1 MLKSPI
7 YIKLK
12 SLNDFARLVCS
23 LERIPIPIYEYN
35 YQNTDIFA
43 AQLDTLNGHSITYYV
58 DNIKSGENQ
67 YLSYKINNN
76 NEEAVMVDSIKDTS
90 ALYSPIIK
98 LSVPPQPFLKPAK
111 IGATTKYTG
120 IGLRD
125 LFSLSKLVAF
135 HTIYEEST
143 LPLFLFPK
151 TESSDF
157 DLSDKKFNMKY
168 VLGSHLNLTDSSDTN
183 FFYYVILE
191 QEIEKYFM
199 KFSMQKSTPP
209 SFSNH
214 IDEHGFIY
222 LKIIKLHDI
231 HPLVKF

>member
-12 SLNDFARLVCS
+12 TLNDFARLVCS
-23 LERIPIPIYEYN
+23 LERIPIPIYEYL

-43 AQLDTLNGHSITYYV
+43 AHLDTLNGHSIIYFV

-76 NEEAVMVDSIKDTS
+76 NEEAAMVISIKDTS

-98 LSVPPQPFLKPAK
+98 LSTPPQSFLKPTK
-111 IGATTKYTG
+111 ISATTKYTG

-151 TESSDF
+151 SEKNDSD
-157 DLSDKKFNMKY
+157 LPDKEFNTKY
-168 VLGSHLNLTDSSDTN
+168 VLGAHLSLTDSSDTSY
-183 FFYYVILE
+183 FYYVLLE
-191 QEIEKYFM
+191 QEIEKNFM
-199 KFSMQKSTPP
+199 KFSLQKSDAP

-214 IDEHGFIY
+214 IDEHGYIY
-222 LKIIKLHDI
+222 LKIIKLQDV
-231 HPLVKF
+231 HPIIKF

>member
-1 MLKSPI
+1 LLKSPI

-12 SLNDFARLVCS
+12 TLSDFARLVCS
-23 LERIPIPIYEYN
+23 LERIPIPIYEYL

-43 AQLDTLNGHSITYYV
+43 AQLDTLNGHSIIYFV

-76 NEEAVMVDSIKDTS
+76 NEEAAMVISIKDTS

-98 LSVPPQPFLKPAK
+98 LSTPPQSFLKPTK
-111 IGATTKYTG
+111 ISATTKYTG

-151 TESSDF
+151 SEKNDSD
-157 DLSDKKFNMKY
+157 LPDKEFNTKY
-168 VLGSHLNLTDSSDTN
+168 VLGAHLSLTDSSDTSY
-183 FFYYVILE
+183 FYYVLLE
-191 QEIEKYFM
+191 QEIEKNFM
-199 KFSMQKSTPP
+199 KFSLQKSDAP

-214 IDEHGFIY
+214 IDEHGYIY
-222 LKIIKLHDI
+222 LKIIKLQDM
-231 HPLVKF
+231 HPIIKF

>member
-43 AQLDTLNGHSITYYV
+43 AHLDTLNGHSITYYV

-76 NEEAVMVDSIKDTS
+76 SEEAVMVNSIKDTS

-98 LSVPPQPFLKPAK
+98 LSVPPQQFLKPAK

-151 TESSDF
+151 TESSYF
-157 DLSDKKFNMKY
+157 DLSYKKFNMKY
-168 VLGSHLNLTDSSDTN
+168 VLGSHLNLTDSSDTD
-183 FFYYVILE
+183 FFYYIILE

>member
-23 LERIPIPIYEYN
+23 LERIPIPIYEYS
-35 YQNTDIFA
+35 YQNSDIFA

-76 NEEAVMVDSIKDTS
+76 NEEAVMVHSIKDTS

-98 LSVPPQPFLKPAK
+98 LSIPPQSFLKPAK

-120 IGLRD
+120 VGLRD
-125 LFSLSKLVAF
+125 LFSLSKLVAY

-151 TESSDF
+151 TGSNDSDLPDEES
-157 DLSDKKFNMKY
+157 NMKY
-168 VLGSHLNLTDSSDTN
+168 ILGSHLNLTDSSDTSY
-183 FFYYVILE
+183 FYYVLLE
-191 QEIEKYFM
+191 QVIEKYFM
-199 KFSMQKSTPP
+199 KFSMQKSTAP

-222 LKIIKLHDI
+222 LKIIKLHDV
-231 HPLVKF
+231 HPLIKF

>member
-1 MLKSPI
+1 
-7 YIKLK
+7 
-12 SLNDFARLVCS
+12 
-23 LERIPIPIYEYN
+23 LERIPIPIYEYL

-43 AQLDTLNGHSITYYV
+43 AQLDTLNGHSIIYFV

-76 NEEAVMVDSIKDTS
+76 NEEAAMVISIKDTS

-98 LSVPPQPFLKPAK
+98 LSTPPQSFLKPTK
-111 IGATTKYTG
+111 ISATTKYTG

-151 TESSDF
+151 SEKNDSD
-157 DLSDKKFNMKY
+157 LPDKEFNTKY
-168 VLGSHLNLTDSSDTN
+168 VLGAHLSLTDSSDTSY
-183 FFYYVILE
+183 FYYVLLE
-191 QEIEKYFM
+191 QEIEKNFM
-199 KFSMQKSTPP
+199 KFSLQKSDAP

-214 IDEHGFIY
+214 IDEHGYIY
-222 LKIIKLHDI
+222 LKIIKLQDT
-231 HPLVKF
+231 HPIIKF

>member
-23 LERIPIPIYEYN
+23 LERIPIPIYEYS

-43 AQLDTLNGHSITYYV
+43 ALLDTLNGHSIIYYV

-67 YLSYKINNN
+67 YLWYKINNN
-76 NEEAVMVDSIKDTS
+76 NEEAVLVSSIKDTS

-98 LSVPPQPFLKPAK
+98 LSVPPQSFLKPAK
-111 IGATTKYTG
+111 IGTTTKYTG

-151 TESSDF
+151 TDSSEPDVP
-157 DLSDKKFNMKY
+157 DKEPGTKY
-168 VLGSHLNLTDSSDTN
+168 VLGSHLNLTDSSDTSY
-183 FFYYVILE
+183 FYYVLLE

-199 KFSMQKSTPP
+199 KFSMQKSNAP

-222 LKIIKLHDI
+222 LKIIKLQDV
-231 HPLVKF
+231 HPLIKF

>member
-23 LERIPIPIYEYN
+23 LERIPIPIYEYS
-35 YQNTDIFA
+35 YQDTDIFA

-58 DNIKSGENQ
+58 DNMKSGETQ
-67 YLSYKINNN
+67 YLSYKFNNN
-76 NEEAVMVDSIKDTS
+76 TEEAALVTSIKDTS

-98 LSVPPQPFLKPAK
+98 LSVPPQSFLKPAK
-111 IGATTKYTG
+111 IGPTTKFIG

-151 TESSDF
+151 PESSEPG
-157 DLSDKKFNMKY
+157 LLDKESSTKY
-168 VLGSHLNLTDSSDTN
+168 VLGSHLNLIDSSDTSY
-183 FFYYVILE
+183 FCYVLLE
-191 QEIEKYFM
+191 KEIEKYFM
-199 KFSMQKSTPP
+199 KFSVQKSNPP

-222 LKIIKLHDI
+222 LKIIKLHDV
-231 HPLVKF
+231 HPLIKF

>member
-76 NEEAVMVDSIKDTS
+76 NEEAVMVNSIKDTS

-98 LSVPPQPFLKPAK
+98 LSVPPQQFLKPAK

-151 TESSDF
+151 TESSDL
-157 DLSDKKFNMKY
+157 DLLDKKFNMKY
-168 VLGSHLNLTDSSDTN
+168 VLGSHLNLTDSSDTD
-183 FFYYVILE
+183 FFYYIILE

>member
-58 DNIKSGENQ
+58 DNINSGENQ

-76 NEEAVMVDSIKDTS
+76 NEEAVMVNSIKDTS

-98 LSVPPQPFLKPAK
+98 LSVPPQQFLKPAK

-151 TESSDF
+151 TESSDL
-157 DLSDKKFNMKY
+157 DLSDKNFNMKY
-168 VLGSHLNLTDSSDTN
+168 VLGSQLNLTDSSDTN

-199 KFSMQKSTPP
+199 KFSMQKTTPP

>member
-1 MLKSPI
+1 LLKSPI

-58 DNIKSGENQ
+58 DNINSGENQ

-76 NEEAVMVDSIKDTS
+76 SEEAVMVNSIKDTS

-98 LSVPPQPFLKPAK
+98 LSVPPQQFLKPAK

-151 TESSDF
+151 TESSDL

>member
-23 LERIPIPIYEYN
+23 LERIPIPIYEYS
-35 YQNTDIFA
+35 YQNSDIFA

-76 NEEAVMVDSIKDTS
+76 NEEAAMVYSIKDTS

-98 LSVPPQPFLKPAK
+98 LSIPPQSFLKPAK

-120 IGLRD
+120 VGLRD
-125 LFSLSKLVAF
+125 LFSLSKLVAY

-143 LPLFLFPK
+143 LPLFLFSK
-151 TESSDF
+151 TGSNDSDLPDEES
-157 DLSDKKFNMKY
+157 NMKY
-168 VLGSHLNLTDSSDTN
+168 VLGSHLNLTDSSDTSY
-183 FFYYVILE
+183 FYYVLLE
-191 QEIEKYFM
+191 QVIEKYFM
-199 KFSMQKSTPP
+199 KFSMQKSTAP

-222 LKIIKLHDI
+222 LKIIKLHDV
-231 HPLVKF
+231 HPLIKF

>member
-76 NEEAVMVDSIKDTS
+76 NEEAVMVNSIKDTS

-98 LSVPPQPFLKPAK
+98 ISVPPQSFLKPAR
-111 IGATTKYTG
+111 IAAATKYTG

-151 TESSDF
+151 TESVDS
-157 DLSDKKFNMKY
+157 DLSDKESNMKY
-168 VLGSHLNLTDSSDTN
+168 VLGSNLNLTDSSDTSY
-183 FFYYVILE
+183 FYYVLLE

-199 KFSMQKSTPP
+199 KFSMQKSTAP

-214 IDEHGFIY
+214 IDEHGFVY
-222 LKIIKLHDI
+222 LKIIKLYDI
-231 HPLVKF
+231 HPLIKF

>member
-1 MLKSPI
+1 LLKSPI

-58 DNIKSGENQ
+58 DNINSGENQ

-76 NEEAVMVDSIKDTS
+76 NEEAVMVNSIKDTS

-98 LSVPPQPFLKPAK
+98 LSVPPQQFLKPAK

-151 TESSDF
+151 TESSDL
-157 DLSDKKFNMKY
+157 DLSDKKFNIKY

>member
-1 MLKSPI
+1 LLKSPI

-76 NEEAVMVDSIKDTS
+76 NEEAVMVNSIKDTS

-98 LSVPPQPFLKPAK
+98 LSVPPQQFLKPAK

-151 TESSDF
+151 TESSDL
-157 DLSDKKFNMKY
+157 DLSDKKFNIKY

>member
-1 MLKSPI
+1 LLKSPI

-12 SLNDFARLVCS
+12 TLSDFARLVCS
-23 LERIPIPIYEYN
+23 LERIPIPIYEYL

-43 AQLDTLNGHSITYYV
+43 AQLDTLNGHSIIYFV

-76 NEEAVMVDSIKDTS
+76 SEEAVMVNSIKDTS

-98 LSVPPQPFLKPAK
+98 LSVPPQQFLKPAK

-151 TESSDF
+151 TESSDL
-157 DLSDKKFNMKY
+157 DLLDKKFNMKY
-168 VLGSHLNLTDSSDTN
+168 VLGSHLNLTDSSDTD
-183 FFYYVILE
+183 FFYYIILE

>member
-1 MLKSPI
+1 LLKSPI

-76 NEEAVMVDSIKDTS
+76 SEEAVMVNSIKDTS

-98 LSVPPQPFLKPAK
+98 LSVPPQQFLKPAK

-151 TESSDF
+151 TESSDL
-157 DLSDKKFNMKY
+157 DLLDKKFNMKY
-168 VLGSHLNLTDSSDTN
+168 VLGSHLNLTDSSDTD

>member
-67 YLSYKINNN
+67 YLSYKINNTS
-76 NEEAVMVDSIKDTS
+76 EEAVMVNSIKDTS

-98 LSVPPQPFLKPAK
+98 LSVPPQQFLKPAK

-151 TESSDF
+151 TESSDL

-168 VLGSHLNLTDSSDTN
+168 VLGSHLNLTDSSDTD
-183 FFYYVILE
+183 FFYYIILE

>member
-1 MLKSPI
+1 
-7 YIKLK
+7 
-12 SLNDFARLVCS
+12 

-76 NEEAVMVDSIKDTS
+76 SEEAVMVNSIKDTS

-98 LSVPPQPFLKPAK
+98 LSVPPQQFLKPAK

-151 TESSDF
+151 TESSDL

>member
-58 DNIKSGENQ
+58 DNINSGENQ

-76 NEEAVMVDSIKDTS
+76 SEEAVMVNSIKDTS

-98 LSVPPQPFLKPAK
+98 LSVPPQQFLKPAK

-151 TESSDF
+151 TESSDL

-168 VLGSHLNLTDSSDTN
+168 VLGSHLNLTDTSDTN

-199 KFSMQKSTPP
+199 KFSMQKTTPP

>member
-23 LERIPIPIYEYN
+23 LERIPIPIYEYS
-35 YQNTDIFA
+35 YQNSEIFA
-43 AQLDTLNGHSITYYV
+43 AQLDTLNGHSITYYI

-76 NEEAVMVDSIKDTS
+76 NEEAAMVHSIKDTS

-98 LSVPPQPFLKPAK
+98 LSIPPQSFLKPAK
-111 IGATTKYTG
+111 IGVTTKYTG
-120 IGLRD
+120 VGLRD
-125 LFSLSKLVAF
+125 LFSLSKLVAY

-151 TESSDF
+151 TGSNDSDLPDKES
-157 DLSDKKFNMKY
+157 NMKY
-168 VLGSHLNLTDSSDTN
+168 VLGSHLNLTDSSDTSY
-183 FFYYVILE
+183 FYYVLLE
-191 QEIEKYFM
+191 QVIEKYFM
-199 KFSMQKSTPP
+199 KFSMQKSTAP

-214 IDEHGFIY
+214 IDEHGSIY
-222 LKIIKLHDI
+222 LKIIRLHDV
-231 HPLVKF
+231 HPLIKF